1 MKKILITL
9 AILAIT
15 AGPALAAEQETL
27 IKGDHEHGGFGGP
40 VVKIT
45 TFDFEPGIV
54 VGGRGGWI
62 IDHKLVIGGGG
73 YGLTKNLN
81 KGEDDISDGSTLSFG
96 YGGFELEYIFGSDKL
111 VHGSIYTLI
120 GGGSLSLMGDETDN
134 HTIETNEYFVFE
146 PDLNLELN
154 VTKFFRIGLGVGY
167 RFVAGDDFLDYD
179 YLDLSGV
186 TGTLTFKFGKF

>member
-1 MKKILITL
+1 MGKNIGLGISLHPIVLRHKFLSL
-9 AILAIT
+9 SCHSGLDKACP
-15 AGPALAAEQETL
+15 GP
-27 IKGDHEHGGFGGP
+27 D
-40 VVKIT
+40 
-45 TFDFEPGIV
+45 PGEF
-54 VGGRGGWI
+54 
-62 IDHKLVIGGGG
+62 GGGG

-167 RFVAGDDFLDYD
+167 RVVAGDDFKGYN